1 MSRGYEIL
9 SLDELEAVPYHARE
23 GERLLPV
30 ERTLRYRATGINGW
44 VGDPAETLVPQHRE
58 DSDEELYVV
67 VRGRATFTV
76 DGRAVDAPAGTLVHV
91 TANEERTAVADEPG
105 TIVLAIG
112 STPGEAHAPSGWTD
126 WVVADALRRDGRVEE
141 GRRAIEAMLEE
152 HGRFWY
158 AHYNAACYEV
168 LAGDNDAAIDY
179 LLHARSIDAAHV
191 RELAAEDSDLDALR
205 GDARFAEVLA

>member
-23 GERLLPV
+23 GERLLAV
-30 ERTLRYRATGINGW
+30 ERVLGFSAAGINGW
-44 VGDPAETLVPQHRE
+44 RGDPGETLVPVHRE

-76 DGRAVDAPAGTLVHV
+76 DEVTLDAPAGTLVHV
-91 TANEERTAVADEPG
+91 PAGEERTAVAEEQG

-112 STPGEAHAPSGWTD
+112 GTPGEAHAPSGWTD

-141 GRRAIEAMLEE
+141 GRQAIRQMLER
-152 HGRFWY
+152 HGRFWG
-158 AHYNAACYEV
+158 APYNAACYEV
-168 LAGDNDAAIDY
+168 LAGDNGAAIEYLLEAKRMDAA
-179 LLHARSIDAAHV
+179 SV

-205 GDARFAEVLA
+205 DDPRFAEVLA